1 MQDLWISK
9 SGLRR
14 KGTSVLELR
23 KLFEDGITVLSIY
36 EPIQACSIGDHAN
49 DIKEKMR
56 QLDFDVIG
64 IKSTEDGPVEGY
76 IRASDLQE
84 GLCGDFKLD
93 FLVAD
98 LISDSTPLI
107 DLLTVLRDKERI
119 FILAGNTVHGIITR
133 ADLQKPPIRI
143 LIFGLITLLDMHL
156 SRLVRKF
163 YPGESWRDKL
173 SQGRIEKAEQ
183 MMKAREDRNEKLDI
197 IDCLQFCDKRTLI
210 LAKKEILN
218 IFGFSS
224 EDEGKDTLKLIES
237 LRDKLAH
244 SQDIVTGSIWK
255 DISTIVERMEQLIQQ
270 SEKSIESSVN

>member
-1 MQDLWISK
+1 
-9 SGLRR
+9 
-14 KGTSVLELR
+14 
-23 KLFEDGITVLSIY
+23 
-36 EPIQACSIGDHAN
+36 
-49 DIKEKMR
+49 
-56 QLDFDVIG
+56 
-64 IKSTEDGPVEGY
+64 
-76 IRASDLQE
+76 
-84 GLCGDFKLD
+84 
-93 FLVAD
+93 
-98 LISDSTPLI
+98 
-107 DLLTVLRDKERI
+107 
-119 FILAGNTVHGIITR
+119 
-133 ADLQKPPIRI
+133 
-143 LIFGLITLLDMHL
+143 MHL

-163 YPGESWRDKL
+163 YLGESWRDKL